1 MHLKVLNITPC
12 SKNAYVLRARHSCCT
27 SMRGL
32 GYCLSQAHS
41 LVSESF
47 TETEA
52 KALMD
57 SAELCWGRSLSL
69 LVLGCGT
76 TLSIAS
82 VSDIVHTAGDADTFS
97 KRMSSPS
104 SLERFAAINTKQPSK
119 QRDRQACK
127 SYVRRIL

>member
-1 MHLKVLNITPC
+1 MC
-12 SKNAYVLRARHSCCT
+12 
-27 SMRGL
+27 GL
-32 GYCLSQAHS
+32 SYCLSQVHS

-69 LVLGCGT
+69 FVLGCGT

-82 VSDIVHTAGDADTFS
+82 VSDIAPTTGDADVFS
-97 KRMSSPS
+97 RQMSSPGP
-104 SLERFAAINTKQPSK
+104 LEGSTAIYTKQFFKHRTGTHARLMCEESF
-119 QRDRQACK
+119 D
-127 SYVRRIL
+127 